1 MLLVR
6 NLNSDDQAVVLKAL
20 RLAPEGRLRRDGL
33 RALSSLLV
41 HGNNKVMAAVSTQ
54 LRSLSLGPAFR
65 KRALLCFLD
74 QLEDEDVQT
83 RVAGCLALGCIKAPE
98 GIEPLVFLCQT
109 DTAAVR
115 EAARQSLQQCG
126 EEGQSA
132 HRRLEESLDALPRI
146 FGPGSMASTA
156 F

>member
-1 MLLVR
+1 MYRRPHPRKPLALLHCSKVLLSVLLVQ

-65 KRALLCFLD
+65 
-74 QLEDEDVQT
+74 E
-83 RVAGCLALGCIKAPE
+83 RVRMGAG
-98 GIEPLVFLCQT
+98 
-109 DTAAVR
+109 
-115 EAARQSLQQCG
+115 
-126 EEGQSA
+126 
-132 HRRLEESLDALPRI
+132 LPRRQRL
-146 FGPGSMASTA
+146 GSQAPHVWLSGLLPSPRPSCAS
-156 F
+156 